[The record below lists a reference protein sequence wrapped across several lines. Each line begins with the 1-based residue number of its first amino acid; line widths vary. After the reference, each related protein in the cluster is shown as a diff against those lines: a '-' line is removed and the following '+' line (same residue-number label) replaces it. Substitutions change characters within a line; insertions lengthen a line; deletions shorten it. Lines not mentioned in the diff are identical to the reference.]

1 MPHKS
6 WAILILAFIL
16 LTGSCSNQKD
26 QQMEQPEAATAAE
39 NPFFSDFETPFGTPP
54 FDKIKEEHFLP
65 AFKEGIERQRKE
77 IAAITSNEEAPTFEN
92 TIEALEYSGEL
103 LTKVSNVFDNL
114 DSANT
119 NETMQAIAKETA
131 PMLSQLRDDIN
142 LNEDLFSRIKA
153 VYETKD
159 QLALSPEQNM
169 LQEKIYQDFVRGG
182 ANLSPED
189 KETFRKINQELALL
203 SLQFGENVLK
213 ETNAFEL
220 VIENEED
227 LSGLPDDVISAA
239 AEAAKERGH
248 LGKWVFTLHKP
259 SMIPFLQYSKKRD
272 LREKIFK
279 AYINRGNNNN
289 EYDNKAI
296 LSKMAAL
303 RVKRAQLLGY
313 DTHAHF
319 VLEQNM
325 AQVPENVYDLLSRLW
340 DPAVKMAKMEAK
352 DLQKLIKNEGQDF
365 KLEPWDWWYYAEQL
379 KKAKYDLDDEIIRPY
394 FKLENV
400 RDGVFYVANQL
411 FGLQFIERTDIPKY
425 HPDVTVFEVQEAD
438 GAHVGILY
446 TDYFPRASKR
456 GGAWMN
462 SFRKQY
468 HKNGKMITPIICN
481 VGNFTKPTGDKPSLL
496 TFEEAATMFHEFGHA
511 LHGLLSDCTYRRLS
525 GTAVPRDFVE
535 LPSQIMENW
544 ALHPEVIKIYA
555 KHYQTGEPIPQ
566 ELLDKINNARLF
578 NLGFATVEYLAASF
592 LDMDWHTLEEPVEK
606 DPIEFEDQSMEKIGL
621 IPEIVVRY
629 RSPYFSHIFSGG
641 YSAGYYSYIWAEVL
655 DADAFEAFKQKGLF
669 DQETAQAL
677 RKHIYSAGGTDEPME
692 LYKKFRG
699 HEPKV
704 EPLLRRKG
712 FIE

>member
-1 MPHKS
+1 MFPKS
-6 WAILILAFIL
+6 CVFLIMAFIL
-16 LTGSCSNQKD
+16 LTGFCSNQKD
-26 QQMEQPEAATAAE
+26 QTTEQTTLPETKE
-39 NPFFSDFETPFGTPP
+39 NPLLSEFDTPYGTPP
-54 FDKIKEEHFLP
+54 FDLIREEHFLP
-65 AFKEGIERQRKE
+65 AIKEGIELQRKE
-77 IAAITSNEEAPTFEN
+77 IAAITSNGEPATFEN
-92 TIEALEYSGEL
+92 TIEALESSGEL

-114 DSANT
+114 NSAHT
-119 NETMQAIAKETA
+119 NETLQAIAKETA

-142 LNEDLFSRIKA
+142 LDEALFNRIKS

-159 QLALSPEQNM
+159 QLDLSQEQNM
-169 LQEKIYQDFVRGG
+169 LLEKIYKDFVRGG
-182 ANLSPED
+182 ANLSTED
-189 KETFRKINQELALL
+189 KKIFRNINQELAVL
-203 SLQFGENVLK
+203 SLQFSENVLK

-227 LSGLPDDVISAA
+227 LAGLPDDVISAA

-248 LGKWVFTLHKP
+248 LGKWVFTLQKP

-279 AYINRGNNNN
+279 AYINRGNNDN

-303 RVKRAQLLGY
+303 RVKRANLLGY
-313 DTHAHF
+313 TTHAHF

-325 AQVPENVYDLLSRLW
+325 AKVPENVYDLLNRLW
-340 DPAVKMAKMEAK
+340 DPALKMAKTEAAE
-352 DLQKLIKNEGQDF
+352 LQILIEKEGHDF

-379 KKAKYDLDDEIIRPY
+379 KKAKYDLDDEIIKPY

-400 RDGVFYVANQL
+400 REGVFYVANQL

-438 GAHVGILY
+438 GTHVGILY

-468 HKNGKMITPIICN
+468 RKNGEMITPIICN

-496 TFEEAATMFHEFGHA
+496 TFEEASTMFHEFGHA
-511 LHGLLSDCTYRRLS
+511 LHGLLSNCTYRRLS

-544 ALHPEVIKIYA
+544 ALHPEVIKTYA
-555 KHYQTGEPIPQ
+555 KHYQTGGPIPQ
-566 ELLDKINNARLF
+566 ELIDKISNARLF
-578 NLGFATVEYLAASF
+578 NQGFATVEYLAASF

-629 RSPYFSHIFSGG
+629 RSPYFSHIFAGG

-677 RKHIYSAGGTDEPME
+677 RKYIYSAGGTDEPME

-699 HEPKV
+699 HEPEV

>member
-6 WAILILAFIL
+6 WALLILAFIL
-16 LTGSCSNQKD
+16 LTGYCTNQKD
-26 QQMEQPEAATAAE
+26 QQMEQPEALPASE
-39 NPFFSDFETPFGTPP
+39 NPFFSDFDTPFGTPP

-65 AFKEGIERQRKE
+65 AFKEGIERQKKE
-77 IAAITSNEEAPTFEN
+77 IAAITSNEEPPTFEN
-92 TIEALEYSGEL
+92 TLEALEYSGEI

-114 DSANT
+114 DSAHT
-119 NETMQAIAKETA
+119 NETLQSIAKETA
-131 PMLSQLRDDIN
+131 PMLSRLRDDIN
-142 LNEDLFSRIKA
+142 LNEDLFIRIKS

-159 QLALSPEQNM
+159 QLDLSQEQNM
-169 LQEKIYQDFVRGG
+169 LLEKIYKDFVRGG
-182 ANLSPED
+182 ANLDPED
-189 KETFRKINQELALL
+189 KETFRKINQELALF
-203 SLQFGENVLK
+203 SVQFGENVLK

-227 LSGLPDDVISAA
+227 LSGLPDDVTSAA
-239 AEAAKERGH
+239 AEAAKERGY

-259 SMIPFLQYSKKRD
+259 SMIPFLQFSKKRD

-279 AYINRGNNNN
+279 AYINRGNNDN

-325 AQVPENVYDLLSRLW
+325 AKVPENVYDLLNRLW
-340 DPAVKMAKMEAK
+340 DPALKMAEMEAS
-352 DLQKLIKNEGQDF
+352 DLQKLIEKEGHDF
-365 KLEPWDWWYYAEQL
+365 ELEPWDWWYYAEQL
-379 KKAKYDLDDEIIRPY
+379 KKAKYDLDDEVTRPY

-400 RDGVFYVANQL
+400 RDGVFYVADQL

-468 HKNGKMITPIICN
+468 RKNGKMITPIICN

-555 KHYQTGEPIPQ
+555 KHYQTGESIPQ

-592 LDMDWHTLEEPVEK
+592 LDMDWHTLSEPVEK
-606 DPIEFEDQSMEKIGL
+606 DPIEFENQSMDKIGL

-629 RSPYFSHIFSGG
+629 RSPYFNHIFSGG
-641 YSAGYYSYIWAEVL
+641 YAAGYYSYMWAEVL

-677 RKHIYSAGGTDEPME
+677 RKYIYSAGGTDEPMD
-692 LYKKFRG
+692 LYIKFRG
-699 HEPKV
+699 HEPEV

>member
-1 MPHKS
+1 MPPKS
-6 WAILILAFIL
+6 WALLILAFIL
-16 LTGSCSNQKD
+16 LTGFCTNQKD
-26 QQMEQPEAATAAE
+26 QDIEKTTPLAATE
-39 NPFFSDFETPFGTPP
+39 NPLLSEFETPFGTPP
-54 FDKIKEEHFLP
+54 FNIIKEEHFLP
-65 AFKEGIERQRKE
+65 AFKEGIELQREE
-77 IAAITSNEEAPTFEN
+77 IAAIKSKEEPATFEN

-114 DSANT
+114 NSAHT

-142 LNEDLFSRIKA
+142 LDEDLFNRIKS

-159 QLALSPEQNM
+159 QLALSQEQNR
-169 LQEKIYQDFVRGG
+169 LLEKIYQDFVRGG

-189 KETFRKINQELALL
+189 KETFRNINQELAIL

-220 VIENEED
+220 IIENEDD
-227 LSGLPDDVISAA
+227 LAGLPDDVISAA
-239 AEAAKERGH
+239 AEAASERDYE
-248 LGKWVFTLHKP
+248 GKWVFTLHKP
-259 SMIPFLQYSKKRD
+259 SMIPFLQYSTKRG
-272 LREKIFK
+272 LREEIFK

-289 EYDNKAI
+289 EYDNKAV

-303 RVKRAQLLGY
+303 RVKRAKLLGY
-313 DTHAHF
+313 ATHGHF

-325 AQVPENVYDLLSRLW
+325 AKVPENVYDLLHQLW
-340 DPAVKMAKMEAK
+340 EPALKMAKMEAA
-352 DLQKLIKNEGQDF
+352 DLQKLIEEEGQNF

-379 KKAKYDLDDEIIRPY
+379 KKAKYDLDEKITRPY

-400 RDGVFYVANQL
+400 RDGVFYVANKL

-425 HPDVTVFEVQEAD
+425 HADVTVFEVQEAE
-438 GAHVGILY
+438 GTHVGILY

-468 HKNGKMITPIICN
+468 RKNGKMITPIICN

-511 LHGLLSDCTYRRLS
+511 LHGLLSNCTYRRLS

-544 ALHPEVIKIYA
+544 ALHPDVIKTYA
-555 KHYQTGEPIPQ
+555 KHYQTGEAIPQ
-566 ELLDKINNARLF
+566 ELLDKINKARLF
-578 NLGFATVEYLAASF
+578 NQGFATVEYLAASF

-606 DPIEFEDQSMEKIGL
+606 DPIEFENQSMKKIGL

-669 DQETAQAL
+669 DQKTAQAL
-677 RKHIYSAGGTDEPME
+677 RKYIYSAGGTDEPME

>member
-6 WAILILAFIL
+6 WALLILAMIFFMGFC
-16 LTGSCSNQKD
+16 TNQKD
-26 QQMEQPEAATAAE
+26 QKIEQSSSETAAE

-65 AFKEGIERQRKE
+65 AFKEGIEQQRKE
-77 IAAITSNEEAPTFEN
+77 IAAITSSEEAPTFEN

-114 DSANT
+114 DSALT

-169 LQEKIYQDFVRGG
+169 LLEKIYQDFVRGG

-189 KETFRKINQELALL
+189 KETLRNINRELALL
-203 SLQFGENVLK
+203 SLRFGENVLK
-213 ETNAFEL
+213 ETNTFEL

-227 LSGLPDDVISAA
+227 LSGLPDDVLSAA
-239 AEAAKERGH
+239 AEAAREREYE
-248 LGKWVFTLHKP
+248 GKWVFTLHKP

-296 LSKMAAL
+296 LSKIAAL
-303 RVKRAQLLGY
+303 RVKRANLLGY
-313 DTHAHF
+313 DTYADF

-325 AQVPENVYDLLSRLW
+325 AKVPENVYDLLNRLW
-340 DPAVKMAKMEAK
+340 KPALKMAKMEAA
-352 DLQKLIKNEGQDF
+352 DLQNLIEDEGQDF

-379 KKAKYDLDDEIIRPY
+379 KKAKYDLDDEVTRPY

-400 RDGVFYVANQL
+400 RDGVFYVANKL

-425 HPDVTVFEVQEAD
+425 HPDVTIFEVQEAD
-438 GAHVGILY
+438 GTHVGILY

-468 HKNGKMITPIICN
+468 RKNGKMITPIICN
-481 VGNFTKPTGDKPSLL
+481 VGNFTKPTNDKPSLL

-544 ALHPEVIKIYA
+544 ALHPDVIKTYA

-592 LDMDWHTLEEPVEK
+592 LDMDWHTLRKPIEK
-606 DPIEFEDQSMEKIGL
+606 DPIEFEDQSMGKIGL

-629 RSPYFSHIFSGG
+629 RSPYFNHIFSGG
-641 YSAGYYSYIWAEVL
+641 YAAGYYSYIWAEVL
-655 DADAFEAFKQKGLF
+655 DADAFDAFKQKELF

-677 RKHIYSAGGTDEPME
+677 RKYIYSAGGTDEPME
-692 LYKKFRG
+692 LYIKFRG
-699 HEPKV
+699 HEPEV

-712 FIE
+712 FIQ

>member
-1 MPHKS
+1 MPHKT
-6 WAILILAFIL
+6 WVLLIVAFIL
-16 LTGSCSNQKD
+16 LTGSCTNQKD
-26 QQMEQPEAATAAE
+26 QKMEQPEALTVSE
-39 NPFFSDFETPFGTPP
+39 NPFFSEFDTPFGTPP

-65 AFKEGIERQRKE
+65 AFKEGIEQQKKE
-77 IAAITSNEEAPTFEN
+77 IAAITSNEEAPTFAN

-114 DSANT
+114 DSAHT
-119 NETMQAIAKETA
+119 NETLQAIAKETA

-159 QLALSPEQNM
+159 QLALSQEQNM
-169 LQEKIYQDFVRGG
+169 LLEKIYQDFVRGG
-182 ANLSPED
+182 ANLAPED
-189 KETFRKINQELALL
+189 KESFRNINQELALL
-203 SLQFGENVLK
+203 SVQFGENVLK

-227 LSGLPDDVISAA
+227 LSGLPENVISAA
-239 AEAAKERGH
+239 AEAARERGH
-248 LGKWVFTLHKP
+248 EGKWVFTLHKP
-259 SMIPFLQYSKKRD
+259 SMIPFLQFSKKRD
-272 LREKIFK
+272 LREEIFK
-279 AYINRGNNNN
+279 AYINRGNNDN

-325 AQVPENVYDLLSRLW
+325 AKVPENVYDLLSRLW
-340 DPAVKMAKMEAK
+340 DPALKMAKMEAA
-352 DLQKLIKNEGQDF
+352 DLQKLIENEGQNF

-379 KKAKYDLDDEIIRPY
+379 KKAKYDLDDEITRPY

-438 GAHVGILY
+438 GTHVGILY

-468 HKNGKMITPIICN
+468 RKNGKMITPIICN
-481 VGNFTKPTGDKPSLL
+481 VGNFTKPTADKPSLL

-511 LHGLLSDCTYRRLS
+511 LHGLLSNCTYRRLS

-544 ALHPEVIKIYA
+544 ALHPEVIKTYA
-555 KHYQTGEPIPQ
+555 KHYQTGESIPQ
-566 ELLDKINNARLF
+566 ELLEKINNARLF

-641 YSAGYYSYIWAEVL
+641 YAAGYYSYMWAEVL

-669 DQETAQAL
+669 DQETALAL
-677 RKHIYSAGGTDEPME
+677 RKYIYSAGGTDEPMD
-692 LYKKFRG
+692 LYIKFRG
-699 HEPKV
+699 HEPEV

>member
-1 MPHKS
+1 MSQNLHYSGDNIMMGRQSPPQSKLFYTTVSLEERVRKDHPLRKIAQVVDFDFIYGEVEGRYGINGNVS
-6 WAILILAFIL
+6 VAPPVILKMMLLLILYNVRSERELMSTI
-16 LTGSCSNQKD
+16 
-26 QQMEQPEAATAAE
+26 PERL
-39 NPFFSDFETPFGTPP
+39 DWLW
-54 FDKIKEEHFLP
+54 FL
-65 AFKEGIERQRKE
+65 G
-77 IAAITSNEEAPTFEN
+77 
-92 TIEALEYSGEL
+92 
-103 LTKVSNVFDNL
+103 
-114 DSANT
+114 
-119 NETMQAIAKETA
+119 
-131 PMLSQLRDDIN
+131 
-142 LNEDLFSRIKA
+142 
-153 VYETKD
+153 
-159 QLALSPEQNM
+159 
-169 LQEKIYQDFVRGG
+169 
-182 ANLSPED
+182 
-189 KETFRKINQELALL
+189 
-203 SLQFGENVLK
+203 
-213 ETNAFEL
+213 
-220 VIENEED
+220 
-227 LSGLPDDVISAA
+227 
-239 AEAAKERGH
+239 
-248 LGKWVFTLHKP
+248 
-259 SMIPFLQYSKKRD
+259 
-272 LREKIFK
+272 
-279 AYINRGNNNN
+279 
-289 EYDNKAI
+289 
-296 LSKMAAL
+296 
-303 RVKRAQLLGY
+303 
-313 DTHAHF
+313 
-319 VLEQNM
+319 
-325 AQVPENVYDLLSRLW
+325 
-340 DPAVKMAKMEAK
+340 
-352 DLQKLIKNEGQDF
+352 
-365 KLEPWDWWYYAEQL
+365 
-379 KKAKYDLDDEIIRPY
+379 YDLDDEIIRPY